1 MLAEIEINPQILQK
15 NYKNNTKFSAEFWPG
30 AVFDVHESTGV
41 TCCCCFSP
49 KNFLLPLKLCLM
61 LLSYSAHFSKNL
73 CLVFFDISQK
83 HILLLNWIHAWLWR
97 PWLCKW
103 TIRKEE
109 SPDEY
114 KIEKSEEELLKAA
127 ENCCFSHIYFPAK
140 AIHRNITI
148 IQ

>member
-15 NYKNNTKFSAEFWPG
+15 NLQKQHKILCWILAGCRFRCAWVNRCDIVLLFQSKKLFASVKTLFYVIVLFSTF
-30 AVFDVHESTGV
+30 F
-41 TCCCCFSP
+41 
-49 KNFLLPLKLCLM
+49 
-61 LLSYSAHFSKNL
+61 KNL
-73 CLVFFDISQK
+73 CLVFFDIQQK

-114 KIEKSEEELLKAA
+114 RIEKKRRRAAKSRRKLLFFTHL
-127 ENCCFSHIYFPAK
+127 FSG
-140 AIHRNITI
+140 
-148 IQ
+148 